1 MDRSGKSWSN
11 GMRMVLLQHPAA
23 VLDLELN
30 RVARCAL
37 LAKVGSEGRPD
48 ALFRLLQD
56 APLFAPRANVAPQV
70 REMERRINEN
80 VHWRER
86 NDVQEKQSADRRKSE
101 SPLRSVPEIEEAE
114 LVYTNSGGK
123 AETSATVY
131 ATADRSE
138 TLNEIDETRESVKGQ
153 GGRWRR
159 LGSPRSRFS
168 RRRDVLFVSLVDCE
182 LKMT

>member
-1 MDRSGKSWSN
+1 
-11 GMRMVLLQHPAA
+11 MRMVFLQHPAA

-37 LAKVGSEGRPD
+37 LAKVGSEERPD

-56 APLFAPRANVAPQV
+56 APMFVPRANVAPQV

-86 NDVQEKQSADRRKSE
+86 NDVEEKQPADRSKSE
-101 SPLRSVPEIEEAE
+101 SPLRSMPAIEEAE
-114 LVYTNSGGK
+114 LVYTERGSK

-131 ATADRSE
+131 ATTDHSE
-138 TLNEIDETRESVKGQ
+138 TLNEIDETRESFKGQ
-153 GGRWRR
+153 EGCI
-159 LGSPRSRFS
+159 
-168 RRRDVLFVSLVDCE
+168 VSTLIMLASYAHLME
-182 LKMT
+182 PYHFTYL